1 MVNKMINKVEIIRKE
16 TIKPSSPTPS
26 HLKSYKLSVLD
37 QLGPPVYCRMVYFY
51 TNNDAT
57 NTTSTS
63 NEQKSQQLK
72 RSLSESLARFYPI
85 AGRVN
90 NNTAIECND
99 EGAEYVEARNHG
111 LLSTFLEQPA
121 DLEALEEFLPAA
133 VVSPEAGLWPLFLV
147 QVTFFDCGGL
157 AIGACMSHKIADAT
171 TISIF
176 MKSWAA
182 TSRSSTGRS
191 GDQAVLMPVLNAES
205 YFPQRDLSLFQ
216 LLPAVE
222 FKKAEYVTKR
232 FVFGKQKMM
241 DLKAKIGGETTT
253 TTRVQSVTGL
263 IWKCVIAASLYSK
276 SGRVPKKFVLSQA
289 MNIRK
294 RADPP
299 LPENL
304 IGNVV
309 SIFAVQTDEQKPTL
323 EHLVAELRKGII
335 EFTERRAKRLRQD
348 DASKVIFED
357 LKEAGELM
365 GRDTSEGLIVTS
377 LCNFQ
382 LYEAV
387 DFGWGKPVWATA
399 PLTVG
404 HDNFV
409 SLMDTKDAGGI
420 EAWVT
425 LSKEDMDSFQRNP
438 EILEF
443 ARP

>member
-1 MVNKMINKVEIIRKE
+1 
-16 TIKPSSPTPS
+16 
-26 HLKSYKLSVLD
+26 
-37 QLGPPVYCRMVYFY
+37 
-51 TNNDAT
+51 
-57 NTTSTS
+57 
-63 NEQKSQQLK
+63 
-72 RSLSESLARFYPI
+72 
-85 AGRVN
+85 
-90 NNTAIECND
+90 
-99 EGAEYVEARNHG
+99 
-111 LLSTFLEQPA
+111 
-121 DLEALEEFLPAA
+121 
-133 VVSPEAGLWPLFLV
+133 
-147 QVTFFDCGGL
+147 
-157 AIGACMSHKIADAT
+157 
-171 TISIF
+171 
-176 MKSWAA
+176 
-182 TSRSSTGRS
+182 
-191 GDQAVLMPVLNAES
+191 MPVLNAES
-205 YFPQRDLSLFQ
+205 YFPQRDSSLFQ

-222 FKKAEYVTKR
+222 FRKAEYVTKR
-232 FVFGKQKMM
+232 FVFGKQKMK

-253 TTRVQSVTGL
+253 TTRVQSVTAL

-276 SGRVPKKFVLSQA
+276 SGRDPKKFVLSQA

-294 RADPP
+294 RAYPP

-323 EHLVAELRKGII
+323 EHLVAELRKGIV

-357 LKEAGELM
+357 LKEKGELM

-387 DFGWGKPVWATA
+387 DFGWGKPVWATV